1 MGGYGADWV
10 AGRRRG
16 DYEPDDAR
24 ALFLWSVFPC
34 DGADLY
40 RRDLPQKAGDGHGHT
55 QMPSQVAADD
65 IIKMLTEETKLDV
78 ISAIPCY
85 CDIQFTQREF
95 LTALEYPDHPF
106 SSQITSLIAAM
117 DKEN

>member
-1 MGGYGADWV
+1 MFNPTAD
-10 AGRRRG
+10 
-16 DYEPDDAR
+16 
-24 ALFLWSVFPC
+24 
-34 DGADLY
+34 
-40 RRDLPQKAGDGHGHT
+40 DGHGHSH
-55 QMPSQVAADD
+55 MPSQVAADD

-95 LTALEYPDHPF
+95 LTALEYPEHPF
-106 SSQITSLIAAM
+106 SSQITSLISAM

>member
-1 MGGYGADWV
+1 MV
-10 AGRRRG
+10 TPVCHLR
-16 DYEPDDAR
+16 
-24 ALFLWSVFPC
+24 LS
-34 DGADLY
+34 
-40 RRDLPQKAGDGHGHT
+40 
-55 QMPSQVAADD
+55 ADD

-95 LTALEYPDHPF
+95 LTALEYPEHPF